1 MKKRNLP
8 QNEKNERVRRER
20 DPIPWRYCF
29 LTLLCGGILVV
40 GFFFAARQHF
50 SAISLGMKNSEL
62 RKQRD
67 ELQTEERRLKVS
79 REVAFS
85 PSELE
90 KAAKN
95 IGLEKISNAAYEIV
109 GIEKKSDDKP
119 KSTFVKPSKADKSSK
134 ADKPAKAV
142 NADKTEKI
150 AKNEKSSSEV
160 IKNDDVKDTKEKSN
174 KTDTNK
180 QDTKLNKK
188 GA

>member
-90 KAAKN
+90 KVAKS

-109 GIEKKSDDKP
+109 GVETKREDKP
-119 KSTFVKPSKADKSSK
+119 KSAFVKTAKADKSE
-134 ADKPAKAV
+134 KAV
-142 NADKTEKI
+142 NPDKTEKV
-150 AKNEKSSSEV
+150 AKNEKSLSEV
-160 IKNDDVKDTKEKSN
+160 IKAGNTKKDEKPS
-174 KTDTNK
+174 KS
-180 QDTKLNKK
+180 QDAKPDKK
-188 GA
+188 GK

>member
-90 KAAKN
+90 KAAKS

-119 KSTFVKPSKADKSSK
+119 KSAFIKPSKK
-134 ADKPAKAV
+134 DKPAKAV
-142 NADKTEKI
+142 NSDKTEKI

-174 KTDTNK
+174 NTDTNK
-180 QDTKLNKK
+180 QDAKLNKK

>member
-8 QNEKNERVRRER
+8 QNERSERVLRER
-20 DPIPWRYCF
+20 DPIPWRHCF

-119 KSTFVKPSKADKSSK
+119 KSVFVKPAK
-134 ADKPAKAV
+134 ADKPAKSV
-142 NADKTEKI
+142 NQDKTEKI
-150 AKNEKSSSEV
+150 AKNEKSLSEV
-160 IKNDDVKDTKEKSN
+160 IKNDDVKDTKEKPS
-174 KTDTNK
+174 KTDK
-180 QDTKLNKK
+180 QDPKLNKK

>member
-8 QNEKNERVRRER
+8 QNEKNERVLRER

-67 ELQTEERRLKVS
+67 SLQTEQRSLKVS

-90 KAAKN
+90 KAARS
-95 IGLEKISNAAYEIV
+95 IGLEKISNVAYEIAGV
-109 GIEKKSDDKP
+109 EKKTDDKP
-119 KSTFVKPSKADKSSK
+119 KSAFVKSAKNTKSDKSGVN
-134 ADKPAKAV
+134 DKP
-142 NADKTEKI
+142 DKF
-150 AKNEKSSSEV
+150 
-160 IKNDDVKDTKEKSN
+160 IKRSYQKR
-174 KTDTNK
+174 
-180 QDTKLNKK
+180 
-188 GA
+188 

>member
-8 QNEKNERVRRER
+8 KNEKSEPVRREKDR
-20 DPIPWRYCF
+20 IVWRYCF
-29 LTLLCGGILVV
+29 LTLLCGVILVV

-85 PSELE
+85 PVELE
-90 KAAKN
+90 KAARS
-95 IGLEKISNAAYEIV
+95 IGLEKISNAVYEIA
-109 GIEKKSDDKP
+109 GIEKKQEDKP
-119 KSTFVKPSKADKSSK
+119 KSTFVKPLK
-134 ADKPAKAV
+134 ADKPEKSV
-142 NADKTEKI
+142 NPDKTEKL
-150 AKNEKSSSEV
+150 AKNDKSLSEV
-160 IKNDDVKDTKEKSN
+160 LKNDGTKDVKEKSG
-174 KTDTNK
+174 KADTKK
-180 QDTKLNKK
+180 QDIKLDKK